1 MQGENFFSEKIPIW
15 NGSSLPLQTHSLLHA
30 VLCHIKLTFVDDT
43 FGFLCLLAS
52 SWIQPMRG
60 TGRSR

>member
-1 MQGENFFSEKIPIW
+1 MFFPKKENSHVEY
-15 NGSSLPLQTHSLLHA
+15 SLPLQTHCLHA

-52 SWIQPMRG
+52 SWIEPMRG
-60 TGRSR
+60 TSKSR